1 MRYRLTST
9 DGLQQHELRAG
20 VQLVVGRAPSSDI
33 AIFDP
38 TISRR
43 HAELQVDE
51 AGLRVRDLGSS
62 NGTFHNGERLEDAE
76 AVVLAPGDTITFGK
90 VAFRVQ
96 PVGPTTVHSPSGG
109 FTSPSSDGSN
119 GHIRASATIVR
130 QLPVRDSQGALAAL
144 GTSDPRISTA
154 PSAAAALSEDKSEQ
168 KLATLLEVSKG
179 LGKAADIDA
188 LLEKIVRYAYQILDV
203 DRVAILLCENGREL
217 TPKIARD
224 KRGSDQP
231 RAVPQSIA
239 RKVVEDKVAIL
250 SDNAGED
257 TRFGG
262 QSILMQQIRS
272 AICCPLVGSEDRVLG
287 VLYVDNVSTTHRFS
301 EHDLEYLIAFAGIAA
316 AGIEN
321 QQFAQRIQKEMLAR
335 ENLTRYFAP
344 QVAERIASSR
354 EAARLGGDKRPV
366 AVLFSDIRGF
376 TPLSETMNPDDMAS
390 LLSEYFTEM
399 VECVF
404 RHDGTLDKFMGDA
417 VMAQWGAPI
426 GSGND
431 ADRALQAAID
441 MMRALTKL
449 NAKWRTEGRPQLQHG
464 IAVNYGEAFAGNI
477 GSERRLEFTVIGD
490 TVNTAYRLCSA
501 AEAGQILITEETRQA
516 LITPPRLSACP
527 PMELKGKSQPIPVYC
542 VVL

>member
-9 DGLQQHELRAG
+9 DGNQQHELRAG

-43 HAELQVDE
+43 HAGLQVDDS
-51 AGLRVRDLGSS
+51 GLHVRDLGSS
-62 NGTFHNGERLEDAE
+62 NGTFHNGERLEDE
-76 AVVLAPGDTITFGK
+76 EPVVLSPGDTVTFGK

-109 FTSPSSDGSN
+109 LSPSSDGSN

-130 QLPVRDSQGALAAL
+130 QLRVRDSQGALAAL

-154 PSAAAALSEDKSEQ
+154 PGAAATLGEDKNEQ

-179 LGKAADIDA
+179 LGKSVDIDA

-203 DRVAILLCENGREL
+203 DRVAIALCDDGREL
-217 TPKIARD
+217 IPKIARD
-224 KRGSDQP
+224 KRGSEQP

-239 RKVVEDKVAIL
+239 RRVVEDKVAIL

-321 QQFAQRIQKEMLAR
+321 QQFLQRIQQEMLAR

-344 QVAERIASSR
+344 QVAARIASSR

-426 GSGND
+426 ASGND

-441 MMRALTKL
+441 MMRGLKKL

-501 AEAGQILITEETRQA
+501 AEAGQILITEEMRNA
-516 LITPPRLSACP
+516 LVSPPRLTTCP
-527 PMELKGKSQPIPVYC
+527 PMELKGKSQPIPVFC